1 MQIKGI
7 QIEAK
12 DQVVTLTQQAES
24 GDRVCYIS
32 KGIRCEVTA
41 GEEIP
46 QYHKIACKHINKGEK
61 VYKYG
66 NEIGEAVAEIK
77 AGEWV
82 HMHNLRSTCLVEQP

>member
-46 QYHKIACKHINKGEK
+46 Q
-61 VYKYG
+61 
-66 NEIGEAVAEIK
+66 
-77 AGEWV
+77 
-82 HMHNLRSTCLVEQP
+82 LS